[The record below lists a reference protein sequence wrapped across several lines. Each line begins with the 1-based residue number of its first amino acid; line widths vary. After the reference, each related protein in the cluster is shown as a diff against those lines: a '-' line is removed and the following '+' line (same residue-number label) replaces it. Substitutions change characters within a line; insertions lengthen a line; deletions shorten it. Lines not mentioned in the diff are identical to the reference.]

1 VAITVRSTLFADY
14 LVRVR
19 QIAYLEFRK
28 SAARIGASEKE
39 NRAKKDASKHG
50 R

>member
-1 VAITVRSTLFADY
+1 
-14 LVRVR
+14 VRVR